1 MEKMKFS
8 YGSIPI
14 QTINNRVKKKEIN
27 LSPEFQRVAVWKPKF
42 KNELIL
48 SILYNYPIGNFIFFE
63 NEGVDDIVDGQQRL
77 RTIVDFISGDYNVT
91 TRSIIEKFRT
101 FLVEYKDEYYEI
113 MDIDDREKIDNL
125 VRMNKIKYSDFPGLL
140 KDDFNAYN
148 ISITKINNVEYEAVP
163 EYFKLVQ
170 NQEKLKA
177 GEIISSF
184 IGKDIKNL
192 LDKIDYLNELNEIF
206 LFNNQRKDLERII
219 VNFIGVIFEKIPLNC
234 ADDLIINFA
243 DNFITEENNDI
254 EMFIDRLNI
263 LGNSSN
269 KSDKKLL
276 KGEIKKIF
284 IMMLSF
290 EDLNDV
296 NDLYSKINSLS
307 NKNQEELQ
315 RLVNKSIQYQE
326 IQEFKRMVNNNA

>member
-14 QTINNRVKKKEIN
+14 QTINNRVKKGEIN
-27 LSPEFQRVAVWKPKF
+27 LTPEFQRVAVWKPKF

-63 NEGVDDIVDGQQRL
+63 NDEVDDIVDGQQRL
-77 RTIVDFISGDYNVT
+77 RTIVDFISGTYNIT
-91 TRSIIEKFRT
+91 TRSIIEKFRI
-101 FLVEYKDEYYEI
+101 FLNEYKTEYYEI
-113 MDIDDREKIDNL
+113 MDAEDKKKIDKL
-125 VRMNKIKYSDFPGLL
+125 VKMNKIQYNDFPGLL

-184 IGKDIKNL
+184 IGKDIKIL
-192 LDKIDYLNELNEIF
+192 LDRIDYLNEINDVF

-219 VNFIGVIFEKIPLNC
+219 VNFIGVIFGKIPLNC

-243 DNFITEENNDI
+243 DNFIGEKNYEIDLFI
-254 EMFIDRLNI
+254 EKLNI
-263 LGNSSN
+263 LGNSST
-269 KSDKKLL
+269 KSHKKLL
-276 KGEIKKIF
+276 KGEIKKII

-290 EDLNDV
+290 DDINDV
-296 NDLYSKINSLS
+296 NELYEKIYVLPNDE
-307 NKNQEELQ
+307 QDELQ
-315 RLVNKSIQYQE
+315 RLVSKSIKYQE
-326 IQEFKRMVNNNA
+326 IQAFKRLVNKDA